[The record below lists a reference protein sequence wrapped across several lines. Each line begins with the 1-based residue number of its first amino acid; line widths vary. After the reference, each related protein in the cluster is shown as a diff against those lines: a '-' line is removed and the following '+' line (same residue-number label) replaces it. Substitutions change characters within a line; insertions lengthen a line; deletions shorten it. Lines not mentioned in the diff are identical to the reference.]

1 MEETTEDVDRRKN
14 ADIIIRNH
22 IAWSMGAGLIPVP
35 IADFFAVGAIQL
47 DMIRQMCKLYDVKFS
62 ETDGRAIVSALT
74 GSGLARLGTSAIK
87 LIPGVGSVIGGV
99 SMSVLSGASTY
110 AVGELF
116 KNHFETGGT
125 ILDFDAS
132 RLKKMYNEMFEKGK
146 KVAYEMKEEHE
157 KKTTEAPAATST
169 QTTMPKDDK
178 IKKMQDLAQLRERGL
193 LTEEEFNQ
201 LKKELIDN

>member
-1 MEETTEDVDRRKN
+1 
-14 ADIIIRNH
+14 
-22 IAWSMGAGLIPVP
+22 
-35 IADFFAVGAIQL
+35 
-47 DMIRQMCKLYDVKFS
+47 
-62 ETDGRAIVSALT
+62 
-74 GSGLARLGTSAIK
+74 
-87 LIPGVGSVIGGV
+87 
-99 SMSVLSGASTY
+99 Y

-132 RLKKMYNEMFEKGK
+132 RLKKMYNEKFEKGK
-146 KVAYEMKEEHE
+146 KVAFEMKEQQE
-157 KKTTEAPAATST
+157 KKTTEAPPAESAQPESV
-169 QTTMPKDDK
+169 QPESVKDDK